1 MIIGMSNLPATY
13 DGALMADLAA
23 DGTVTPEFA
32 LDEQGVADILRLDDG
47 RIIVCGCD
55 ATDDWTA
62 GNIYIRSEGAWTKK
76 RTMTNVLHA
85 WGACLHN
92 GLLTVATGAHIGDN
106 ATWEARCY
114 ISDDWGDTWQHHYV
128 CYYRIYDIASFNGLL
143 YATAWDWPDYK
154 LYVSADDG
162 VTWSVV
168 AGVTPEPRIRM
179 VEFGGH
185 LGGAQSGG
193 AGLWLID
200 SQSNVTASAWPSNGG
215 AVHQYNFNSLVVA
228 GGALYVL
235 ATSKIWKLAAVGG
248 EWAYHCDM
256 GQDCVSIGYFD
267 GVGLVVSTKGESAQI
282 MRIDT

>member
-23 DGTVTPEFA
+23 DGTVTPEYT

-76 RTMTNVLHA
+76 RTLPNVLHA

-92 GLLTVATGAHIGDN
+92 GNLYVATGAHIGDN

-114 ISDDWGDTWQHHYV
+114 ISSDWGDTWQHHYV
-128 CYYRIYDIASFNGLL
+128 CYYRIYDVASFNGLL
-143 YATAWDWPDYK
+143 YATAWDWPDYR

-248 EWAYHCDM
+248 EWTYHCDM
-256 GQDCVSIGYFD
+256 GQDCVSIGHFP
-267 GVGLVVSTKGESAQI
+267 GVGLIVSTKGAGAQI
-282 MRIDT
+282 MKVAL